1 VALCWGMLKNTLN
14 DSRMNLDSETVAA
27 AGLDDRIAVLAPLF
41 RSKQSFHFFEAVAA
55 KVNCGFVVSDVM
67 VLVAKAPAAQDVVAE
82 VPHLAQGGSALEGHL
97 LEKVDGKM
105 VEVAGQGKH
114 QVELARRE
122 DHAKEARVVC
132 C

>member
-1 VALCWGMLKNTLN
+1 MALCWSIPKNTLN
-14 DSRMNLDSETVAA
+14 DFRMGLDSEKVAA
-27 AGLDDRIAVLAPLF
+27 AGLDDRIAVLAALF
-41 RSKQSFHFFEAVAA
+41 HSKQSFHFFEAVAA
-55 KVNCGFVVSDVM
+55 KVNCGFVVSGVM
-67 VLVAKAPAAQDVVAE
+67 VLVAKAPAQDVVAE
-82 VPHLAQGGSALEGHL
+82 VPHPAQGGSAPEGHL
-97 LEKVDGKM
+97 FEKADGRM